1 MGYVICIL
9 AGIVLGLVGGLL
21 IIRSRLPK
29 KLGDSGALSPE
40 QFEKIKAILKHIE
53 DGDKILEKIQELLEE
68 KQK

>member
-9 AGIVLGLVGGLL
+9 AGIVLGLIGGLL

-29 KLGDSGALSPE
+29 KSGGSGALSPE

-53 DGDKILEKIQELLEE
+53 DGEKILEEIQELLEKE
-68 KQK
+68 